1 MKFTRFKYYD
11 YFILS
16 FMIFFW
22 ICGICGMEHREQHK
36 ANVGTSFSAVATAA
50 AINLNIP
57 TRFTTTGSPTQKN
70 SRDYSQV

>member
-1 MKFTRFKYYD
+1 MKFTKFKYYD

-16 FMIFFW
+16 YMIFFL

-50 AINLNIP
+50 AINMP
-57 TRFTTTGSPTQKN
+57 TRFTTGSPYQKD

>member
-16 FMIFFW
+16 FMISFW
-22 ICGICGMEHREQHK
+22 ICGICGMEPHK
-36 ANVGTSFSAVATAA
+36 ANVGTSFSAVATAG
-50 AINLNIP
+50 AIHLNTP
-57 TRFTTTGSPTQKN
+57 TRITASGSPTQKN

>member
-22 ICGICGMEHREQHK
+22 ICGICGMEQHK
-36 ANVGTSFSAVATAA
+36 ADAGTSFSAVATAA
-50 AINLNIP
+50 AINMP
-57 TRFTTTGSPTQKN
+57 TRFTTGSPYQKD